1 MNTTLTTEQTKDLV
15 DEFVRFRL
23 NDMTHREMYAYLRD
37 IMKQEIVCQRN
48 HLSLQESLKLQI
60 DEYDEHLY
68 ELLIPYVLDK
78 EGAYEELIEYSHDRH
93 ANDWIDS

>member
-1 MNTTLTTEQTKDLV
+1 MTTLTTEQTKDLV

-48 HLSLQESLKLQI
+48 HLSLGKS
-60 DEYDEHLY
+60 
-68 ELLIPYVLDK
+68 
-78 EGAYEELIEYSHDRH
+78 
-93 ANDWIDS
+93 